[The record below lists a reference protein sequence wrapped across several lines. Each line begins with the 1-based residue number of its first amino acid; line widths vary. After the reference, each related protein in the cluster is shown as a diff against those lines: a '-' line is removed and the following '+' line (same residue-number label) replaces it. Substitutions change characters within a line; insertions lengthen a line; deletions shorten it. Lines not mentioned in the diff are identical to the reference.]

1 MDLPPGPPT
10 PPAMPCAGPQPPP
23 ILPTEEEKTMA
34 MLCHLLAIFTG
45 FIGPLILWLIKKD
58 QSRYIDFHGREAVNF
73 QITLFIVTFGLAA
86 AAMVLMFVFIGILLI
101 PVIFIVVILALVAEI
116 LAAVAAQQGVWHRY
130 PICLRLV

>member
-1 MDLPPGPPT
+1 
-10 PPAMPCAGPQPPP
+10 
-23 ILPTEEEKTMA
+23 MA